1 MNRRKVK
8 LDDGLK
14 REGRR
19 INRRKVKVDEW
30 LKGEREGNE

>member
-8 LDDGLK
+8 LDDELK